1 MEAPLAHAARLVADV
16 DTSQLSHRQGLAQ
29 LHPGAATSMSCA
41 LWPRPWP
48 LQSGKGVPA
57 PTCQSTLPPPPPP
70 PREMAQV
77 GAAFMSHQI
86 TTPEGRSLKFEIW
99 DTAGQERYLSL
110 APLYYRVSVYEH
122 RSAPPAAPS
131 SACTP

>member
-1 MEAPLAHAARLVADV
+1 MRLVAAAMAAAV
-16 DTSQLSHRQGLAQ
+16 WQRRA
-29 LHPGAATSMSCA
+29 GAA
-41 LWPRPWP
+41 
-48 LQSGKGVPA
+48 
-57 PTCQSTLPPPPPP
+57 LP
-70 PREMAQV
+70 V
-77 GAAFMSHQI
+77 SHQI

>member
-1 MEAPLAHAARLVADV
+1 
-16 DTSQLSHRQGLAQ
+16 
-29 LHPGAATSMSCA
+29 
-41 LWPRPWP
+41 
-48 LQSGKGVPA
+48 
-57 PTCQSTLPPPPPP
+57 
-70 PREMAQV
+70 
-77 GAAFMSHQI
+77 MSHQI